1 MCGVVELA
9 VYRVP
14 VGVVFLKVFC
24 VKFYI
29 ILFIKTNQNNLFFAT
44 CLGKEHFIEVIL
56 EALLRSVVCKNGTW
70 VPTIL

>member
-29 ILFIKTNQNNLFFAT
+29 ILSYSFYQNKSKQFVL
-44 CLGKEHFIEVIL
+44 CDLLGQG
-56 EALLRSVVCKNGTW
+56 ALYRGDFGS
-70 VPTIL
+70 PA